1 MAEAELRCA
10 SCEHPER
17 WHDPAGSVQLPAGEC
32 LNWGCRC
39 QSFKAAT
46 AGPSTEKGAAL
57 LAYFQDMGENARD
70 VLLLQAERLA
80 IGAHELGDFDD
91 KRDFEAEALQEA
103 LDLGNYLARLVIQQK
118 AEIARL
124 TARG

>member
-1 MAEAELRCA
+1 MANFHGHPDEARARIETPSPELVA
-10 SCEHPER
+10 
-17 WHDPAGSVQLPAGEC
+17 
-32 LNWGCRC
+32 
-39 QSFKAAT
+39 
-46 AGPSTEKGAAL
+46 EKGVAL
-57 LAYFQDMGENARD
+57 LGYFQDMGENARD

-91 KRDFEAEALQEA
+91 NRDFEAEALQEA

-124 TARG
+124 TTRG